1 MNTLA
6 KRSVAV
12 EFDNVVK
19 AFGPVQVL
27 HGVSFALAPGRV
39 YGLLGEN
46 GAGKSTLMKILAGYE
61 SLTSGTLKVNGE
73 AQQFASSRDA
83 EALGIVLIHQE
94 FNLVEDLSV
103 AQNIFLGHE
112 KKMWPLSRLFA
123 ASVPRGEPE
132 NLGRPGVSSGFLL
145 DDALMEREAAAALS
159 AVGLQVDPTTKVRRL
174 IVAEKQLVEIA
185 KAIARRARLLIM
197 DEPTA
202 TLTPGETARLFKL
215 IAQLRADGVT
225 IVYISHKLD
234 EVEQVTDEV
243 IVMRDGRFVARAPTP
258 EVTRQQMANLMVG
271 RELADLYPPRDL
283 VVAADAPAMRVRHFN
298 VPGWSQDA
306 SFEVRPGEILGFAGL
321 VGAGRTELFEGLLG
335 LRPASGSVEMLGQ
348 PVPGGKGWRNPRD
361 AARHGLTYLSED
373 RKGKGLHV
381 DFGLRQNLTLMALE
395 RYAQPWLQP
404 EAERGALAE
413 AVKDYGIRTG
423 SLEVRASSLSGGNQQ
438 KLALAKVLQPKPKV
452 VVLDEPTRGVDVGAK
467 RDIYFLIQRLA
478 REGLAVIVV
487 SSELMELIGLCH
499 RVAVMRAGRIV
510 ATLDAEHLTE
520 EELIA
525 HATGTADTPTAA

>member
-1 MNTLA
+1 MTA
-6 KRSVAV
+6 AGIGKGSVAV
-12 EFDNVVK
+12 EFDGVVK

-61 SLTSGTLKVNGE
+61 SLSGGTLRINGQP
-73 AQQFASSRDA
+73 QQFGSSRDA

-94 FNLVEDLSV
+94 FNLAEDLSV

-112 KKMWPLSRLFA
+112 KKKGW
-123 ASVPRGEPE
+123 
-132 NLGRPGVSSGFLL
+132 LL
-145 DDALMEREAAAALS
+145 DDASMERDAATALA
-159 AVGLQVDPTTKVRRL
+159 AVGLNIDPRTKVRRL

-185 KAIARRARLLIM
+185 KAIARRARLLVM

-202 TLTPGETARLFKL
+202 TLTPGETERLFKL

-234 EVEQVTDEV
+234 EVERVTDEV
-243 IVMRDGRFVARAPTP
+243 IVMRDGRFVARAPTS
-258 EVTRQQMANLMVG
+258 EVTRHQMANLMVG
-271 RELADLYPPRDL
+271 RELADLYPPRDA
-283 VVAADAPAMRVRHFN
+283 VVTEAAPAMRVRDFS
-298 VPGWSQDA
+298 VPGWA
-306 SFEVRPGEILGFAGL
+306 RNVSFEVRPGEILGFAGL
-321 VGAGRTELFEGLLG
+321 VGAGRTELFEGLMG
-335 LRPASGSVEMLGQ
+335 LRPASGAVEILGKAVQ
-348 PVPGGKGWRNPRD
+348 LRNPRD
-361 AARHGLTYLSED
+361 AARHGFTYLSED

-381 DFGLRQNLTLMALE
+381 YLGLRQNLTLMALD
-395 RYAQPWLQP
+395 RYATPWLKP

-423 SLEVRASSLSGGNQQ
+423 DLDARASSLSGGNQQ
-438 KLALAKVLQPKPKV
+438 KLALAKVLQPRPKV

-499 RVAVMRAGRIV
+499 RVAVMRGGQLV
-510 ATLDAEHLTE
+510 TTLDADHLTE

-525 HATGTADTPTAA
+525 HATGTASSAASIA